1 MSRATSPLWKHFVSP
16 DGNFRLAQCNHC
28 GVIVQRGTE
37 NAPRGKCYNRNMQK
51 HLGKYHGDLMEEVT
65 NSQVAAK
72 VANKKIDVRCES
84 VRGVVPLFNLRSQD
98 DRAAFIRKVKH
109 EQGFFMIHF
118 FLSILL
124 NEK

>member
-1 MSRATSPLWKHFVSP
+1 
-16 DGNFRLAQCNHC
+16 
-28 GVIVQRGTE
+28 
-37 NAPRGKCYNRNMQK
+37 MQK

-98 DRAAFIRKVKH
+98 DRAAFIRKVKY
-109 EQGFFMIHF
+109 EQGFLRFNF
-118 FLSILL
+118 FSILVY
-124 NEK
+124 